1 MDHADYPWDTVPA
14 AVNKIFRS
22 QQWQDQR
29 QRQFRSL
36 YPKSEREGLENWDFL
51 TPIVAD
57 GDMGFGGLTHTM
69 KLTRAF
75 VEAGVAMFH
84 LDDLAIGM
92 SCPNFSRMD
101 QHVTHISKKLTQ
113 TLSSFSRHQ
122 KVHDWRR
129 PDRCSHKRVSVPL
142 DCSTHAD

>member
-1 MDHADYPWDTVPA
+1 V
-14 AVNKIFRS
+14 VNKIFRS

-29 QRQFRSL
+29 QRQFRFL
-36 YPKSEREGLENWDFL
+36 YPKAEREGLEQWDFL

-69 KLTRAF
+69 KMTRAF

-92 SCPNFSRMD
+92 SSVCLSLLFEEER
-101 QHVTHISKKLTQ
+101 LTFTSTIEQ
-113 TLSSFSRHQ
+113 APRSSPLAKAGLSSQRA
-122 KVHDWRR
+122 
-129 PDRCSHKRVSVPL
+129 
-142 DCSTHAD
+142 STSPV

>member
-1 MDHADYPWDTVPA
+1 MDHADYPWDTVPSV
-14 AVNKIFRS
+14 VNKIFRS

-29 QRQFRSL
+29 QRQFRFL
-36 YPKSEREGLENWDFL
+36 YPKEEREGLDNWDFL

-69 KLTRAF
+69 KMTRAF

-92 SCPNFSRMD
+92 FTPSGVEK
-101 QHVTHISKKLTQ
+101 HLLTE
-113 TLSSFSRHQ
+113 
-122 KVHDWRR
+122 V
-129 PDRCSHKRVSVPL
+129 
-142 DCSTHAD
+142 

>member
-1 MDHADYPWDTVPA
+1 MDHADYPWDTVPSV
-14 AVNKIFRS
+14 VNKIFRS

-29 QRQFRSL
+29 QRQFRFL
-36 YPKSEREGLENWDFL
+36 YPKEEREGLDNWDFL

-69 KLTRAF
+69 KMTRAF

-92 SCPNFSRMD
+92 FTPSGVWEALTDCICRC
-101 QHVTHISKKLTQ
+101 KKI
-113 TLSSFSRHQ
+113 HN
-122 KVHDWRR
+122 W
-129 PDRCSHKRVSVPL
+129 
-142 DCSTHAD
+142 

>member
-14 AVNKIFRS
+14 TVNKIFRS

-29 QRQFRSL
+29 QRQFRFL
-36 YPKSEREGLENWDFL
+36 YPKSEREGLDNWDFL

-69 KLTRAF
+69 KMTRAF

-84 LDDLAIGM
+84 LDDLAIGKTG
-92 SCPNFSRMD
+92 FS
-101 QHVTHISKKLTQ
+101 HVFEKTINLEY
-113 TLSSFSRHQ
+113 
-122 KVHDWRR
+122 
-129 PDRCSHKRVSVPL
+129 
-142 DCSTHAD
+142 

>member
-1 MDHADYPWDTVPA
+1 MDHADYPWDTVPS
-14 AVNKIFRS
+14 VVSKIFRS

-29 QRQFRSL
+29 QRQFRQL
-36 YPKSEREGLENWDFL
+36 YPKEERVGLDHWDFL

-69 KLTRAF
+69 KMTRAF

-92 SCPNFSRMD
+92 YGLGCTSEKRAL
-101 QHVTHISKKLTQ
+101 VTKLTD
-113 TLSSFSRHQ
+113 RKRNKEVYHG
-122 KVHDWRR
+122 RR
-129 PDRCSHKRVSVPL
+129 PNRDPNQRVSL
-142 DCSTHAD
+142 ASDGSSHAN